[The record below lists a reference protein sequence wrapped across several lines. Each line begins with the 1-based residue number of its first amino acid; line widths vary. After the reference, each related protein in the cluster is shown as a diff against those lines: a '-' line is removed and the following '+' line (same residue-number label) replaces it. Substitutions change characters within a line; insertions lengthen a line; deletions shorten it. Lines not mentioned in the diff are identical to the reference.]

1 MIAAA
6 IAQGLGLNVL
16 QFIKHT
22 KTDQNNSAGSK
33 SIIYDLDVKGTR
45 FTGGQYFY
53 PTKPP
58 LNESC
63 NRNNHDLILG

>member
-45 FTGGQYFY
+45 LREVNISIQR
-53 PTKPP
+53 
-58 LNESC
+58 
-63 NRNNHDLILG
+63 NRP

>member
-1 MIAAA
+1 MRNDMMIAAA

-45 FTGGQYFY
+45 LREVNISIQR
-53 PTKPP
+53 
-58 LNESC
+58 
-63 NRNNHDLILG
+63 NRP